1 MQIHDLVQGSPEWQ
15 QYRLEKFGASEA
27 AAMLGISTL
36 VKRNELLHMKATGT
50 AQEFSDWVQ
59 KHILDYGHEVEAMAR
74 PLVEDL
80 IGTELY
86 PVTCSDGRLSASC
99 DGLTMAE
106 DVAFEHKQWNQAL
119 AESVA
124 NGVLPDEYMPQCQQI
139 MMVTGAGRV
148 KFVCS
153 DGTLD
158 NFVHMDVPPD
168 PAWQER
174 IRAGWTQFEI
184 DLAEYAHVEVLP
196 APVAA
201 AVQDLPALSI
211 RVDGQLT
218 LNHNLVVF
226 GEQLQSFI
234 KDIDTNPSDDQAFAD
249 AERAIKVM
257 ERAEDAL
264 GAAEAS
270 ALGQISTVDDMVRTV
285 ASYKDLA
292 RKTRLMLEKVVKA
305 RKETIR
311 VEIQQAG
318 KDKAAAHIAA
328 LNARLGKPYMPAI
341 PVDFAGVMKGKKTVT
356 SLRDAVD
363 TELAR
368 FKIAANAVADRI
380 QINLGTL
387 RELAAGHAFLF
398 ADTGSIVLKDADDLT
413 ALVKMRIAEHQQA
426 EAAKAEALR
435 AQIAEEERV
444 KAEAAAAEK
453 VRAEQAEAAR
463 VAAEAEA
470 VERARVAADTKRQL
484 DEQAASIAAANKLA
498 ADHAEALAINA
509 AGHYF
514 HATLKREDG
523 KPIMCNPNGSR
534 SVFCD
539 VDEDHGTLPST
550 PAPVTPIAA
559 ARTAAPASAPTLRL
573 GQIAERL
580 GFSLTADFLASL
592 GFAAAGRDRAAVLYH
607 EADFPSMCAALIRH
621 VTAVAQ
627 AKAA

>member
-1 MQIHDLVQGSPEWQ
+1 MQIHDLAQGSPEWQ

-27 AAMLGISTL
+27 AAMLGISPL

-59 KHILDYGHEVEAMAR
+59 KYILDYGHEVEALAR
-74 PLVEDL
+74 PLVEEL

-119 AESVA
+119 AASIYD
-124 NGVLPDEYMPQCQQI
+124 GVLSDAYMPQCQQI
-139 MMVTGAGRV
+139 MMVTGAGKV
-148 KFVCS
+148 VFVCS
-153 DGTLD
+153 DGTPAS
-158 NFVHMDVPPD
+158 FVYIDVLPD

-174 IRAGWTQFEI
+174 IRAGWAQFEA
-184 DLAEYAHVEVLP
+184 DLATYEHVEVLP
-196 APVAA
+196 PPVAA

-218 LNHNLVVF
+218 LSHNLLLF
-226 GEQLQSFI
+226 GDKLQSFI

-249 AERAIKVM
+249 AEQAIKVM
-257 ERAEDAL
+257 ERAENAL

-270 ALGQISTVDDMVRTV
+270 ALGQISTVDDMVRNV
-285 ASYKDLA
+285 ASLKELA
-292 RKTRLMLEKVVKA
+292 RKTRLMLEKTVKA

-341 PVDFAGVMKGKKTVT
+341 AFDFAGAMKGKKTVT

-368 FKIAANAVADRI
+368 FKIEANAVADRI

-387 RELAAGHAFLF
+387 RELAGGHAFLF
-398 ADTGSIVLKDADDLT
+398 ADTSSIVLKAADDLT
-413 ALVKMRIAEHQQA
+413 SLVKMRIAEHQA
-426 EAAKAEALR
+426 EEVAKAEALR
-435 AQIAEEERV
+435 ARIAEEERV

-453 VRAEQAEAAR
+453 MRQEQAEAAR
-463 VAAEAEA
+463 LAEEAASI
-470 VERARVAADTKRQL
+470 ERARVVADTKRQL
-484 DEQAASIAAANKLA
+484 EEQAASIAAANKA
-498 ADHAEALAINA
+498 AA
-509 AGHYF
+509 AP
-514 HATLKREDG
+514 A
-523 KPIMCNPNGSR
+523 PVP
-534 SVFCD
+534 VAA
-539 VDEDHGTLPST
+539 T
-550 PAPVTPIAA
+550 PADDPDFQEVQHAPAQVTPIAA
-559 ARTAAPASAPTLRL
+559 ARPAASAPTLRL
-573 GQIAERL
+573 GQINERL
-580 GFSLTADFLASL
+580 SPVAVTADGLARL

-607 EADFPSMCAALIRH
+607 ESDFSEICRALVVH
-621 VTAVAQ
+621 VRTVQAAQ
-627 AKAA
+627 AAQAA

>member
-1 MQIHDLVQGSPEWQ
+1 MQIHDLTQGSPEWQ

-59 KHILDYGHEVEAMAR
+59 KNILDYGHEVEAMAR
-74 PLVEDL
+74 PLVEQL
-80 IGTELY
+80 IGTDLY

-119 AESVA
+119 SDAVA
-124 NGVLPDEYMPQCQQI
+124 AGQLPDEYMPQCQQI
-139 MMVTGAGRV
+139 MMVTGCNKV
-148 KFVCS
+148 VFVCS

-158 NFVHMDVPPD
+158 NFVYLEVLPD
-168 PAWQER
+168 AAWFER
-174 IRAGWTQFEI
+174 IRAGWAQFEKDLI
-184 DLAEYAHVEVLP
+184 DYQHVEVLP

-201 AVQDLPALSI
+201 PVQDLPALSI

-218 LNHNLVVF
+218 LNHNLVLF
-226 GEQLQSFI
+226 GEKLKAFVA
-234 KDIDTNPSDDQAFAD
+234 DIDTNPSDDQAFAD
-249 AERAIKVM
+249 AEQAIKVM
-257 ERAEDAL
+257 ERAETAL

-270 ALGQISTVDDMVRTV
+270 ALGQISTVDDMVKTV

-328 LNARLGKPYMPAI
+328 LNTRLGKPYMPAI
-341 PVDFAGVMKGKKTVT
+341 PVDFAGVMKGKKTVS

-368 FKIAANAVADRI
+368 FKIEANAVADRI
-380 QINLGTL
+380 QVNLTTL
-387 RELAAGHAFLF
+387 RELAGGHAFLF
-398 ADTGSIVLKDADDLT
+398 ADIASIVLKAPDDLA
-413 ALVKMRIAEHQQA
+413 ALVKMRIAEHEQA
-426 EAAKAEALR
+426 EAQKAEALR
-435 AQIAEEERV
+435 AKIAEEERV

-453 VRAEQAEAAR
+453 VRQEQAEAAR
-463 VAAEAEA
+463 VAEEAA
-470 VERARVAADTKRQL
+470 AAERARVAAETKHQL
-484 DEQAASIAAANKLA
+484 EEQAAA
-498 ADHAEALAINA
+498 
-509 AGHYF
+509 
-514 HATLKREDG
+514 
-523 KPIMCNPNGSR
+523 
-534 SVFCD
+534 
-539 VDEDHGTLPST
+539 
-550 PAPVTPIAA
+550 IAA
-559 ARTAAPASAPTLRL
+559 ARAREEAAAREAQQASATPAQAPEAPQVAQVVAEVTPIDAARPAAAGTPPTLRL
-573 GQIAERL
+573 GQINECLAPI
-580 GFSLTADFLASL
+580 SLTADGLAAL
-592 GFAAAGRDRAAVLYH
+592 GFTAVGRARSAVLYH
-607 EADFPSMCAALIRH
+607 EADFPHMCAALIRH

>member
-27 AAMLGISTL
+27 AAMLGISSL

-59 KHILDYGHEVEAMAR
+59 KNILDYGHEVEALAR
-74 PLVEDL
+74 PLVEQM

-86 PVTCSDGRLSASC
+86 PVTCSVGRLSASC

-119 AESVA
+119 ADSIA
-124 NGVLPDEYMPQCQQI
+124 AGTLPDEYMPQPQQI
-139 MMVTGAGRV
+139 MMVTPARKV
-148 KFVCS
+148 VFVCS

-158 NFVHMDVPPD
+158 NFVHIDVLPD
-168 PAWQER
+168 EGWQNR
-174 IRAGWTQFEI
+174 IRGGWEQFET
-184 DLAEYAHVEVLP
+184 DLATYQHIEVLP
-196 APVAA
+196 PPVAA

-218 LNHNLVVF
+218 LNHNLVLF
-226 GEQLQSFI
+226 GEKLKAFVA
-234 KDIDTNPSDDQAFAD
+234 DIDTNPSDDQAFAD
-249 AERAIKVM
+249 AEQAIKVM
-257 ERAEDAL
+257 ERAESAL

-270 ALGQISTVDDMVRTV
+270 ALGQISTVDDMVKTV

-318 KDKAAAHIAA
+318 KDKAAGHIAA

-341 PVDFAGVMKGKKTVT
+341 AYDFAGVMKGKKTVT

-368 FKIAANAVADRI
+368 FKIEANAVADRI

-387 RELAAGHAFLF
+387 RELAGAHAFLF
-398 ADTGSIVLKDADDLT
+398 ADTPSIVLKAPDDLT
-413 ALVKMRIAEHQQA
+413 SLVKMRIAEHEAA
-426 EAAKAEALR
+426 EKAKAEALR
-435 AQIAEEERV
+435 ARIAEEERV

-453 VRAEQAEAAR
+453 VRQEQVESARMAEEAA
-463 VAAEAEA
+463 AA
-470 VERARVAADTKRQL
+470 ERARVAAETKRQL
-484 DEQAASIAAANKLA
+484 EEQAASIPAGRASEQATAPVAKLSSTMQIIEAA
-498 ADHAEALAINA
+498 
-509 AGHYF
+509 
-514 HATLKREDG
+514 
-523 KPIMCNPNGSR
+523 
-534 SVFCD
+534 
-539 VDEDHGTLPST
+539 
-550 PAPVTPIAA
+550 PAPVTPIETARPAA
-559 ARTAAPASAPTLRL
+559 GVAPTLRL
-573 GQIAERL
+573 GQINDRL
-580 GFSLTADFLASL
+580 APLAVTADGLARL

-607 EADFPSMCAALIRH
+607 EADFPAICTALIGHITSVRG
-621 VTAVAQ
+621 AR
-627 AKAA
+627 AAA

>member
-27 AAMLGISTL
+27 AAMLGISSL

-59 KHILDYGHEVEAMAR
+59 KNILDYGHEVEALAR
-74 PLVEDL
+74 PLAEELV
-80 IGTELY
+80 GTDLY
-86 PVTCSDGRLSASC
+86 PVTCSVGRLSASC

-106 DVAFEHKQWNQAL
+106 DVAFEHKQWNQGLGA
-119 AESVA
+119 AVA
-124 NGVLPDEYMPQCQQI
+124 AGELPDEYMPQCQQV
-139 MMVTGAGRV
+139 MMVTGATKV
-148 KFVCS
+148 LFVVS
-153 DGTLD
+153 DGTHD
-158 NFVHMDVPPD
+158 NFESIVIEPD
-168 PAWQER
+168 QAWQER
-174 IRAGWTQFEI
+174 IRAGWAQFEQ
-184 DLAEYAHVEVLP
+184 DLAAYQHVEALP
-196 APVAA
+196 PPVAA

-218 LNHNLVVF
+218 LNHNLVLF
-226 GEQLQSFI
+226 GEKLKAFVAE
-234 KDIDTNPSDDQAFAD
+234 IDTNPSDDQAFAD
-249 AERAIKVM
+249 AEQAIKVM
-257 ERAEDAL
+257 ERAETAL

-270 ALGQISTVDDMVRTV
+270 ALGQISTVDDMVKTV
-285 ASYKDLA
+285 ASYKELA

-318 KDKAAAHIAA
+318 KEKAAAHIAA
-328 LNARLGKPYMPAI
+328 LNARLGKPYMPA
-341 PVDFAGVMKGKKTVT
+341 VAYDFALVMKGKKTVT

-368 FKIAANAVADRI
+368 FKIEANAVADRI

-387 RELAAGHAFLF
+387 RELAGAHAFLF
-398 ADTGSIVLKDADDLT
+398 ADTPSIVLKAPDDLT
-413 ALVKMRIAEHQQA
+413 SLVKMRIAEHEAA

-453 VRAEQAEAAR
+453 VRQEQVEAAR
-463 VAAEAEA
+463 VAEETAAAEH
-470 VERARVAADTKRQL
+470 ARVAAETKRQL
-484 DEQAASIAAANKLA
+484 EEQAASIAAARA
-498 ADHAEALAINA
+498 REEAKAQVTQLSPTMQIIEA
-509 AGHYF
+509 
-514 HATLKREDG
+514 
-523 KPIMCNPNGSR
+523 
-534 SVFCD
+534 
-539 VDEDHGTLPST
+539 
-550 PAPVTPIAA
+550 APVTPIEAVRPAA
-559 ARTAAPASAPTLRL
+559 GVVPTLRL
-573 GQIAERL
+573 GQINERL
-580 GFSLTADFLASL
+580 APVAVTADGLARL

-607 EADFPSMCAALIRH
+607 EADFPAMCAALVRH

>member
-27 AAMLGISTL
+27 AAMLGISSL

-59 KHILDYGHEVEAMAR
+59 KNILDYGHEVEALAR
-74 PLVEDL
+74 PLVEQM
-80 IGTELY
+80 IGTDLY

-119 AESVA
+119 ADSIA
-124 NGVLPDEYMPQCQQI
+124 AGVLPDEYMPQPQQI
-139 MMVTGAGRV
+139 MMVTPARKV
-148 KFVCS
+148 IFVCS

-158 NFVHMDVPPD
+158 NFVHIEVLPD
-168 PAWQER
+168 EGWQKR
-174 IRAGWTQFEI
+174 IRAGWEQFEQ
-184 DLAEYAHVEVLP
+184 DLATYQHVEVLP
-196 APVAA
+196 PPVAA

-218 LNHNLVVF
+218 LNHNLVLF
-226 GEQLQSFI
+226 GEKLKAFVA
-234 KDIDTNPSDDQAFAD
+234 DIDTNPSDDQAFAD
-249 AERAIKVM
+249 AEQAIKVM
-257 ERAEDAL
+257 ERAETAL
-264 GAAEAS
+264 AAAEAS
-270 ALGQISTVDDMVRTV
+270 ALGQISTVDDMVKTV

-328 LNARLGKPYMPAI
+328 LNTRLGKPYMPAI
-341 PVDFAGVMKGKKTVT
+341 AYDFAGVMKGKKTVT

-368 FKIAANAVADRI
+368 FKIEANAVADRI
-380 QINLGTL
+380 QINLATL
-387 RELAAGHAFLF
+387 RELAGAHAFLF
-398 ADTGSIVLKDADDLT
+398 ADTASIVLKAPDDL
-413 ALVKMRIAEHQQA
+413 ASLVKMRIAEHQAA
-426 EAAKAEALR
+426 EVAKAEALR
-435 AQIAEEERV
+435 ARIAEEERV

-453 VRAEQAEAAR
+453 VRQEQAEAAR
-463 VAAEAEA
+463 IAEEAAAA
-470 VERARVAADTKRQL
+470 ERARVAAETKRQL
-484 DEQAASIAAANKLA
+484 EEQAASISAARAREEVTAQVTQLSPTMQII
-498 ADHAEALAINA
+498 EA
-509 AGHYF
+509 
-514 HATLKREDG
+514 
-523 KPIMCNPNGSR
+523 
-534 SVFCD
+534 
-539 VDEDHGTLPST
+539 
-550 PAPVTPIAA
+550 APVTPIEAVRPAA
-559 ARTAAPASAPTLRL
+559 GVAPTLRL
-573 GQIAERL
+573 GQINERL
-580 GFSLTADFLASL
+580 SPVAVTADGLARL

-607 EADFPSMCAALIRH
+607 EADFPAMCAALVRH